1 MNKENIL
8 SMYESMRNQ
17 YSYYEV
23 YEGAETP
30 TGHGRY
36 LGATPIYEQAEAAVR
51 NAKTSGKVCFI
62 KGVKPDGTKIY
73 LL

>member
-1 MNKENIL
+1 MTKQEIL
-8 SMYESMRNQ
+8 CKYETMCNP

-62 KGVKPDGTKIY
+62 KGVKPDGTKVY
-73 LL
+73 FL